1 MLFGTSGVIALTLQL
16 AGSAA
21 GADAAVKVGRNAQ
34 ERFEMTRR
42 AHLPR
47 LRATHGRPCDAIV
60 GRYCYWYDST
70 ESKPIPEPVRVAT
83 ARRALLTLLDSLA
96 ARNPAN
102 DWIAGQRV
110 RYTIEGGDS
119 QSALR
124 AVRSCEASG
133 WWCAAL
139 EGLTH
144 HVAERYAAADTAF
157 ARALALMSEE
167 QRCDWTDLR
176 RLVAHNMT
184 RDFRDVSCVQRHE
197 RAERLWKVS
206 QPLWSVAGNDLRTEH
221 FARHTMA
228 ILLARSANPHGMA
241 WSSDSRELVIRY
253 GWSEWF
259 SRAEPSLYQTTP
271 GAVTGHDREPSYF
284 VFPRT
289 TSTRAPIDQ
298 SSWAL
303 RDATMPSRYAPRHIE
318 WLGELSHQL
327 VRFPRG
333 DSMRVLAIA
342 RVRDSALTADSVE
355 LTLGALLG
363 EAVATSRGGSVATLD
378 VANDS
383 MLVSVEAVGTKS
395 RRAERA
401 RYSVGAL
408 PCARRCL
415 SDLLLFRA
423 EDTHGG
429 ASLESATHDAL
440 TGVEVSTSRPL
451 GVYWE
456 VGDGAHAEVL
466 RDSLVW
472 ASVTVEPE
480 RISVARRLAAR
491 ARVASLP
498 TAVKLR
504 WRLALSRTGSIT
516 LRLPANA
523 RGWYRV
529 RLSIDGVGSSERR
542 VALQ

>member
-1 MLFGTSGVIALTLQL
+1 MLFGTSGVLVLALQL
-16 AGSAA
+16 AGSASA
-21 GADAAVKVGRNAQ
+21 TDAAVKVGRSAQ
-34 ERFEMTRR
+34 ERFEITRR

-47 LRATHGRPCDAIV
+47 LRATSGRPCDAIV

-70 ESKPIPEPVRVAT
+70 ESKPIPEPARIAT
-83 ARRALLTLLDSLA
+83 ARRTLIALLDSLA
-96 ARNPAN
+96 ARNPDN
-102 DWIAGQRV
+102 DWITGQRV
-110 RYTIEGGDS
+110 RYTIEGGDAE
-119 QSALR
+119 SALR
-124 AVRSCEASG
+124 AARSCEATG

-157 ARALALMSEE
+157 ERALAFMPDE
-167 QRCDWTDLR
+167 QRCDWIDLR
-176 RLVAHNMT
+176 RLVAHTMT
-184 RDFRDVSCVQRHE
+184 RDFSDASCAKRRE
-197 RAERLWKVS
+197 KAERLWTVS

-228 ILLARSANPHGMA
+228 LLLARSANPHGMA
-241 WSSDSRELVIRY
+241 WSNDSRELVIRY

-298 SSWAL
+298 SSWAF
-303 RDATMPSRYAPRHIE
+303 RDALMPMRYSPRHIE
-318 WLGELSHQL
+318 WLGELFHQL

-342 RVRDSALTADSVE
+342 RVRDSALTVDSVE
-355 LTLGALLG
+355 LTLGALLDQTIT
-363 EAVATSRGGSVATLD
+363 TSRGRSVATLD
-378 VANDS
+378 VSNDS
-383 MLVSVEAVGTKS
+383 MLVSVEAVGTTS

-401 RYSVGAL
+401 RYSIGAL

-415 SDLLLFRA
+415 SDLLLFSA
-423 EDTHGG
+423 DDTD
-429 ASLESATHDAL
+429 AAPSLDSATQRAL
-440 TGVEVSTSRPL
+440 TGSDVSASRPL

-456 VGDGAHAEVL
+456 VGDGAHADVL
-466 RDSLVW
+466 RDSVVW

-480 RISVARRLAAR
+480 RISAARRLAAR
-491 ARVASLP
+491 MRIASVP

-504 WRLALSRTGSIT
+504 WRLALSRSGSVT

-523 RGWYRV
+523 HGRYRV
-529 RLSIDGVGSSERR
+529 RLSIDGVGSSERM
-542 VALQ
+542 VALR

>member
-1 MLFGTSGVIALTLQL
+1 MLFGTSGAIVLALQV
-16 AGSAA
+16 AGAA
-21 GADAAVKVGRNAQ
+21 SADAAVKVGRSAQ
-34 ERFEMTRR
+34 ERFEVTRR

-47 LRATHGRPCDAIV
+47 LRATGGRPCDAIV

-70 ESKPIPEPVRVAT
+70 ESKPIPEPPRIAT
-83 ARRALLTLLDSLA
+83 ARRTLVRLLDSLA

-102 DWIAGQRV
+102 DWITGQRV
-110 RYTIEGGDS
+110 RYTIEEGDP

-124 AVRSCEASG
+124 AARSCAASG

-157 ARALALMSEE
+157 GRALALMPEE

-176 RLVAHNMT
+176 RLVAHTMT
-184 RDFRDVSCVQRHE
+184 SDFRDLSCVQR
-197 RAERLWKVS
+197 RDKAERLWKVS
-206 QPLWSVAGNDLRTEH
+206 QPLWSVVGNDLRTEH

-228 ILLARSANPHGMA
+228 MLLARSANPHGMA

-259 SRAEPSLYQTTP
+259 SRAEPSVYQTTP
-271 GAVTGHDREPSYF
+271 GGVTGHDREPSYF

-289 TSTRAPIDQ
+289 TSTRARIEHT
-298 SSWAL
+298 SWAL
-303 RDATMPSRYAPRHIE
+303 RDATMPSRYSPRHIE

-327 VRFPRG
+327 VRFPHG

-342 RVRDSALTADSVE
+342 RVRDSALAADSIE

-363 EAVATSRGGSVATLD
+363 EAIATSRGRPVATLD
-378 VANDS
+378 VPNDS

-401 RYSVGAL
+401 RYSVAAL

-415 SDLLLFRA
+415 SDLLLFSADGADNALSLDSAMRRA
-423 EDTHGG
+423 WTGG
-429 ASLESATHDAL
+429 DI
-440 TGVEVSTSRPL
+440 STSSPL

-456 VGDGAHAEVL
+456 VGDGAHADVL

-472 ASVTVEPE
+472 ASITVEPE
-480 RISVARRLAAR
+480 RISAARRLAAR
-491 ARVASLP
+491 ARIASLP

-504 WRLALSRTGSIT
+504 WRLPLSRTGSVT
-516 LRLPANA
+516 LRLPGNA
-523 RGWYRV
+523 RGRYRV

-542 VALQ
+542 VTLQ